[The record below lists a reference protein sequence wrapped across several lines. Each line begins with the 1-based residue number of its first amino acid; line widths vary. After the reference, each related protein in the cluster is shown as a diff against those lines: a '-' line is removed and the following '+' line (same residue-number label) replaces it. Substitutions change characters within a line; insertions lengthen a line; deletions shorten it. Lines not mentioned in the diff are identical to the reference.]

1 VHATHATAGSSQS
14 RRMREKEQPRR
25 PIRSSTVHDV
35 CDCFELAKCHGDCYS
50 CQRFS
55 ARERQRLM
63 TPTGGPLR
71 YVGPH
76 VREVASSCAE
86 CSRSNRSALSRA
98 RRLFKSKR
106 AHAGWPPKPTL
117 PPSLSLSLSAAG
129 RAAAARHTVPVPL
142 PRAQDGFAWPWS
154 SHLLPLQVSLLPP
167 SMAGRAPAT
176 RFCDARARALPCIW
190 G

>member
-1 VHATHATAGSSQS
+1 VNQKKLQRFNGRQWKGGVGVHATHATAGSSQS

-98 RRLFKSKR
+98 RRVFKSKR

-117 PPSLSLSLSAAG
+117 PPSLSLSPRAGG
-129 RAAAARHTVPVPL
+129 RARRSGTADGAARC
-142 PRAQDGFAWPWS
+142 QGWAWPRS
-154 SHLLPLQVSLLPP
+154 VIVFL
-167 SMAGRAPAT
+167 
-176 RFCDARARALPCIW
+176 CK
-190 G
+190 